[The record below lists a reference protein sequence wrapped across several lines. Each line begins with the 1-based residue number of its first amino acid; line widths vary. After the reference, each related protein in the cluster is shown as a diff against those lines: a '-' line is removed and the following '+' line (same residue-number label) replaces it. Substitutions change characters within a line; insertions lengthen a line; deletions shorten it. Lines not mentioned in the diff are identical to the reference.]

1 MRIAVVDDNAAD
13 RAWLAEQMEALL
25 SRRRMEG
32 SVVSFS
38 GGERFLAQARRERFD
53 LAFLDIYMEGTDGL
67 KAARLLR
74 EFDRE
79 CLLVFSTSSPDH
91 ALEGYRVRAS
101 QYLVKPYRAA
111 ELEEIFDHLGRLL
124 PAQEKY
130 IELRAG
136 RQAVRVRLR
145 DILWA
150 EHFRHRI
157 CIHLDGGG
165 EVASRLTFGAFAAL
179 LSGED
184 RFFICGRGV
193 LVNLD
198 HAADFDGRAF
208 RLEGGGS
215 VPVTRDLSG
224 AARTAFGDRLF
235 QMERGPC
242 T

>member
-1 MRIAVVDDNAAD
+1 MR
-13 RAWLAEQMEALL
+13 LQ
-25 SRRRMEG
+25 
-32 SVVSFS
+32 
-38 GGERFLAQARRERFD
+38 
-53 LAFLDIYMEGTDGL
+53 
-67 KAARLLR
+67 
-74 EFDRE
+74 
-79 CLLVFSTSSPDH
+79 
-91 ALEGYRVRAS
+91 
-101 QYLVKPYRAA
+101 
-111 ELEEIFDHLGRLL
+111 
-124 PAQEKY
+124 
-130 IELRAG
+130 
-136 RQAVRVRLR
+136 

-165 EVASRLTFGAFAAL
+165 EVASRMTFGAFAAL

>member
-1 MRIAVVDDNAAD
+1 M
-13 RAWLAEQMEALL
+13 
-25 SRRRMEG
+25 
-32 SVVSFS
+32 
-38 GGERFLAQARRERFD
+38 
-53 LAFLDIYMEGTDGL
+53 
-67 KAARLLR
+67 
-74 EFDRE
+74 
-79 CLLVFSTSSPDH
+79 
-91 ALEGYRVRAS
+91 
-101 QYLVKPYRAA
+101 KPYRAA

-165 EVASRLTFGAFAAL
+165 EVASRMTFGAFAAL

-184 RFFICGRGV
+184 RFFICGRGI